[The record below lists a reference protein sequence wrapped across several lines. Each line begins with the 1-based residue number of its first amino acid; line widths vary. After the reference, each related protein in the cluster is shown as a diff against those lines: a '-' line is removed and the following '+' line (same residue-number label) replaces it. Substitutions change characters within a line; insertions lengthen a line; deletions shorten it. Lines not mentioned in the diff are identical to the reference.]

1 LEHDFWHRR
10 WAKNQIPFHEP
21 QAHPLL
27 LKHLPALA
35 LPAGSRL
42 FLPLCGK
49 TLDIGWLLAAGYRVV
64 GAELSELAVQQ
75 LFEELEQTPSVSSL
89 DSGLSLYQGPDLD
102 VFVGDIFALDSD
114 RLGSVEAVYDRAAL
128 IALPEA
134 MRARYARQIGELSGK
149 AAQLLISIEYD
160 QTRQPG
166 PPFSVAAPELQQLYG
181 EDYRLQLLER
191 LPLEGGLKRL
201 CPADELVWHLQ
212 PR

>member
-1 LEHDFWHRR
+1 RR

-102 VFVGDIFALDSD
+102 VFIGDIFALDSD

-166 PPFSVAAPELQQLYG
+166 PPFSVAAPELQHLYG

-201 CPADELVWHLQ
+201 CRADELVWHLQ